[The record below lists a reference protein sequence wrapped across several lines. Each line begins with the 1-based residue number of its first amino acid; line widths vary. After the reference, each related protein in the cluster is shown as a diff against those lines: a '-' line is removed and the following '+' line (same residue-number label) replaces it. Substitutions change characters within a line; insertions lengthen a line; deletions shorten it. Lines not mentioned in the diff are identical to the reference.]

1 MTENESFGD
10 LRKTLSDQIDPPDLQ
25 VNKLTESV
33 DVFLQCKLAVRN
45 DTKGTSCTGKWD
57 VTLNGPLFTLSSL
70 PAKNRLNT
78 IMFDFGE
85 WYLCCHPWM
94 TRSVER
100 ERERERSEIG

>member
-10 LRKTLSDQIDPPDLQ
+10 LRKALSDQIDPPDLQ

-33 DVFLQCKLAVRN
+33 DVFLQCELAVRN

-100 ERERERSEIG
+100 G